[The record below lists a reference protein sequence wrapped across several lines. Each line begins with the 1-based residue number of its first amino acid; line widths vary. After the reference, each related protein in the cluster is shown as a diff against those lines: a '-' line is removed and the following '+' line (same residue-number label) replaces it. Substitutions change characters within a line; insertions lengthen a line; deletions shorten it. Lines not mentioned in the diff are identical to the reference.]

1 MFYLFRDRQMFY
13 QYGDLQVE
21 EGGVSG
27 EEWLREA
34 LAQTGETEQSET
46 EADSQPTIFRAR

>member
-46 EADSQPTIFRAR
+46 EAD